1 MKLLLTLGACLF
13 SGIINATPIH
23 NIIVFGDSLSD
34 NGNFYDF
41 MNHQM
46 PQSPPYFNGRFSNGP
61 VWIEHLASSY
71 FPKNTDLHVQNY
83 AFGGAGVSE
92 EEDDDVLFTLRKEI
106 STYLLAH
113 NDKAQED
120 SLFVVW
126 IGANNYLGLPS
137 EVEKTL
143 TDVNSGLVH
152 GLERLVNKGAK
163 HILVLNLPDLGR
175 IPAATEFNSVDE
187 LAYFAK
193 QHNAALDVSMTEL
206 KTTYPAVN
214 WYYFDMNQAFAHV
227 VDNPAEYGF
236 TNTTGTCFES
246 AINEMTK
253 KSVLQM
259 VAHVKPKSNQNS
271 CDGYLFFDLVHPTGL
286 AHKIMAEK
294 AKVMLDAQGLEFS
307 E

>member
-1 MKLLLTLGACLF
+1 MKLLITLGACLL
-13 SGIINATPIH
+13 SGIISATPIR
-23 NIIVFGDSLSD
+23 NIVVFGDSLSD

-61 VWIEHLASSY
+61 VWIEHLASAY
-71 FPKNTDLHVQNY
+71 FPKNPDSHMQNY

-106 STYLLAH
+106 TTYLLAH
-113 NDKAQED
+113 NDKADKD

-126 IGANNYLGLPS
+126 IGANNYLGLPF

-143 TDVNSGLVH
+143 NDVNYGLVQ
-152 GLERLVNKGAK
+152 GLKRLVNKGAQ

-175 IPAATEFNSVDE
+175 IPAANEFNSVAE

-193 QHNAALDVSMTEL
+193 QHNAALDVSMADL
-206 KTTYPAVN
+206 KSTYPAVN

-227 VDNPAEYGF
+227 LDNPAEYGF
-236 TNTTGTCFES
+236 TNITGTCFDAS
-246 AINEMTK
+246 INENTK
-253 KSVLQM
+253 KSVLKM
-259 VAHVKPKSNQNS
+259 VASVKPKLGQNA
-271 CDGYLFFDLVHPTGL
+271 CEGYLFFDLVHPSAL
-286 AHKIMAEK
+286 AHKVMAEK
-294 AKVMLDAQGLEFS
+294 AKVMLDAAGLEFS
-307 E
+307 Q